1 MYLGGEEEVPG
12 HGEKLDRLPDRAHGG
27 QLPWLYNPV
36 QAPTLPL
43 TTTDRTQEEGTGTR
57 SESTPPPLPPRR
69 DMAMARSI
77 AHLFFFLLLVSTAP
91 AVRTISDANVNI
103 QAACNKTL
111 FPKVCLQALKDNP
124 ESPTATPRRL
134 AELSV
139 YVTAEVGMTV
149 AAFAHHELNGI
160 KDTVLYRCLDTCS
173 EDIEEAV
180 AHLSALT
187 RELTDA
193 KFLEVKSW
201 LSSTLGGTS
210 TCEDACKDAPVNEVK
225 NACITKSFE
234 FEKLLRVTLDLIT
247 EASGSM
253 SAEVALP
260 PTTATPAASA
270 PSPFGGD
277 GSPAEAPAYG
287 APSPGAPAYGGSG
300 AGVPAPSVGPSA
312 SAYNDDG
319 ADDDATA

>member
-1 MYLGGEEEVPG
+1 M
-12 HGEKLDRLPDRAHGG
+12 A
-27 QLPWLYNPV
+27 
-36 QAPTLPL
+36 TMFTMS
-43 TTTDRTQEEGTGTR
+43 TT
-57 SESTPPPLPPRR
+57 RR
-69 DMAMARSI
+69 VF
-77 AHLFFFLLLVSTAP
+77 AHLFFLLLLVSTAP
-91 AVRTISDANVNI
+91 AVRTTPDAAATTTTTTL
-103 QAACNKTL
+103 QASCSKTL

-124 ESPTATPRRL
+124 ECASATPRRL

-160 KDTVLYRCLDTCS
+160 TDNALYKCLDTCS

-193 KFLEVKSW
+193 KFLELKSW

-210 TCEDACKDAPVNEVK
+210 TCEDACKDAPVSDVK
-225 NACITKSFE
+225 NVCVTKSFE

-253 SAEVALP
+253 SAAEVALP
-260 PTTATPAASA
+260 PESVAS
-270 PSPFGGD
+270 S
-277 GSPAEAPAYG
+277 PAYG
-287 APSPGAPAYGGSG
+287 AAAPFGGYGSSAGEPAASPDTPPAYGAAAGGPSLGAPAPSPLGASGSR
-300 AGVPAPSVGPSA
+300 
-312 SAYNDDG
+312 
-319 ADDDATA
+319 TA

>member
-1 MYLGGEEEVPG
+1 
-12 HGEKLDRLPDRAHGG
+12 
-27 QLPWLYNPV
+27 
-36 QAPTLPL
+36 
-43 TTTDRTQEEGTGTR
+43 
-57 SESTPPPLPPRR
+57 
-69 DMAMARSI
+69 MAMARPV
-77 AHLFFFLLLVSTAP
+77 AHLFFLLLLVSTAP
-91 AVRTISDANVNI
+91 AVRTTPDDAGATGNL
-103 QAACNKTL
+103 QEACNKTL

-124 ESPTATPRRL
+124 ECQSATPRRL

-149 AAFAHHELNGI
+149 AAFAHRELNGV
-160 KDTVLYRCLDTCS
+160 KDNVLYKCLDTCS

-180 AHLSALT
+180 AHLSGLT

-210 TCEDACKDAPVNEVK
+210 TCEDACKDAPVSDIK

-260 PTTATPAASA
+260 PTDAAAAPA
-270 PSPFGGD
+270 PFGGY
-277 GSPAEAPAYG
+277 GSSAGAPAYG
-287 APSPGAPAYGGSG
+287 APSPDAPAYGGATSGPSAGAPAPSSG
-300 AGVPAPSVGPSA
+300 AG
-312 SAYNDDG
+312 
-319 ADDDATA
+319 

>member
-1 MYLGGEEEVPG
+1 MAARPA
-12 HGEKLDRLPDRAHGG
+12 AH
-27 QLPWLYNPV
+27 
-36 QAPTLPL
+36 
-43 TTTDRTQEEGTGTR
+43 
-57 SESTPPPLPPRR
+57 
-69 DMAMARSI
+69 
-77 AHLFFFLLLVSTAP
+77 FFFLLLLVSTAP
-91 AVRTISDANVNI
+91 AVRTTPDAVSATMGIGGTNLME
-103 QAACNKTL
+103 ACNKTL

-124 ESPTATPRRL
+124 ECAGATPRRL

-149 AAFAHHELNGI
+149 TAFAHRELNGI
-160 KDTVLYRCLDTCS
+160 KDATLYKCLDSCS

-210 TCEDACKDAPVNEVK
+210 TCEDACKDAPVSDIK

-247 EASGSM
+247 DVSGSM

-260 PTTATPAASA
+260 PASVADGATAAAPA
-270 PSPFGGD
+270 PFGGY
-277 GSPAEAPAYG
+277 GSGAPAPFGGYGSG
-287 APSPGAPAYGGSG
+287 APAPDAPAYGGA
-300 AGVPAPSVGPSA
+300 AGGGPSA
-312 SAYNDDG
+312 GGPVPSAAADAG
-319 ADDDATA
+319 AASDSYAVA

>member
-1 MYLGGEEEVPG
+1 
-12 HGEKLDRLPDRAHGG
+12 
-27 QLPWLYNPV
+27 
-36 QAPTLPL
+36 
-43 TTTDRTQEEGTGTR
+43 
-57 SESTPPPLPPRR
+57 
-69 DMAMARSI
+69 MAMARSFF
-77 AHLFFFLLLVSTAP
+77 AHLFFLLLLVSTAP
-91 AVRTISDANVNI
+91 AVRTIPDANANI

-124 ESPTATPRRL
+124 EIATATPRRL
-134 AELSV
+134 AELAV

-160 KDTVLYRCLDTCS
+160 KDNALYRCLDTCS

-210 TCEDACKDAPVNEVK
+210 TCEDACKDAPVNEIK
-225 NACITKSFE
+225 NACVTKSFE

-260 PTTATPAASA
+260 PSTASA
-270 PSPFGGD
+270 PSPFGGY
-277 GSPAEAPAYG
+277 GSSAQAPAYGAPSPFGGYGSSAQAPAYGAPSPFGGYGSSAGAPAYG

-300 AGVPAPSVGPSA
+300 ADVPAPSLGPSA
-312 SAYNDDG
+312 SAYDDDG

>member
-1 MYLGGEEEVPG
+1 
-12 HGEKLDRLPDRAHGG
+12 
-27 QLPWLYNPV
+27 
-36 QAPTLPL
+36 
-43 TTTDRTQEEGTGTR
+43 
-57 SESTPPPLPPRR
+57 
-69 DMAMARSI
+69 MAMTMSAAHPV

-91 AVRTISDANVNI
+91 AVRTTPDGIGGPNLME
-103 QAACNKTL
+103 ACNKTL

-124 ESPTATPRRL
+124 ECATATPRRL

-149 AAFAHHELNGI
+149 TAFAHRELNGI
-160 KDTVLYRCLDTCS
+160 KDAVLYKCLDSCS

-180 AHLSALT
+180 AHLSSLT

-210 TCEDACKDAPVNEVK
+210 TCEDACKDAPVSDIK

-247 EASGSM
+247 DASGNM

-260 PTTATPAASA
+260 PAAGAGGATGAAAPGPA
-270 PSPFGGD
+270 FGGY
-277 GSPAEAPAYG
+277 GSG
-287 APSPGAPAYGGSG
+287 APGPDAPAYGGA
-300 AGVPAPSVGPSA
+300 AGGGPSAGGPAPSSGPA
-312 SAYNDDG
+312 AGG
-319 ADDDATA
+319 AADSYAVA

>member
-1 MYLGGEEEVPG
+1 
-12 HGEKLDRLPDRAHGG
+12 
-27 QLPWLYNPV
+27 
-36 QAPTLPL
+36 
-43 TTTDRTQEEGTGTR
+43 
-57 SESTPPPLPPRR
+57 
-69 DMAMARSI
+69 MAMTMAAHPV
-77 AHLFFFLLLVSTAP
+77 AHLFFLLLLVSTAP
-91 AVRTISDANVNI
+91 AVRTTPDSTTTLTD
-103 QAACNKTL
+103 ACNKTL

-124 ESPTATPRRL
+124 ECAGSPTPRRL

-139 YVTAEVGMTV
+139 YVTAEIGMTV
-149 AAFAHHELNGI
+149 TAFAHRELNGI
-160 KDTVLYRCLDTCS
+160 SDAVLYRCLDSCS

-210 TCEDACKDAPVNEVK
+210 TCEDACKDAPVSDIK

-247 EASGSM
+247 DASGSM

-260 PTTATPAASA
+260 PAAGAATAAAAPGPAA
-270 PSPFGGD
+270 FGGY
-277 GSPAEAPAYG
+277 GSG
-287 APSPGAPAYGGSG
+287 APGPDAPAYGGA
-300 AGVPAPSVGPSA
+300 AGGGGGPSA
-312 SAYNDDG
+312 GGPAPAPASGPAAAGAVADAY
-319 ADDDATA
+319 AVA